1 MYSVIFYFCCIGW
14 ADSFVNKRKIMY
26 RLLLLLVLPS
36 LLLISSCKKDAM
48 TPAIITGFDSRM
60 CACCGGLMITFT
72 NDPDPYQAEFYL
84 LTNEAAE
91 LGLSMTTSFP
101 VYLEVEY
108 EFKNI
113 CSKEVMIKK
122 YKKL

>member
-1 MYSVIFYFCCIGW
+1 MWKTVLLAIITSVILSG
-14 ADSFVNKRKIMY
+14 
-26 RLLLLLVLPS
+26 
-36 LLLISSCKKDAM
+36 CKKESM
-48 TPAIITGFDSRM
+48 TSAIITGFDSRM

-72 NDPDPYQAEFYL
+72 SNPDPYQGEFFL
-84 LTNEAAE
+84 VTNDAAE
-91 LGLSMTTSFP
+91 LEIAMTTSFP
-101 VYLEVEY
+101 VYMQVEY